1 MSKDLKEIVHY
12 WKNQYS
18 SHLKNYRSYDAGDQF
33 SRVASMFS
41 PGKSYYYIVNFH
53 NLELDELSSS
63 INKFVR
69 KDPSKIRIE
78 DLLQTILPEDLEG
91 IGNKEAVIKDFYNR
105 FLNNIE
111 DILQY
116 KIVYSYRAVG
126 LDNQVKT
133 MLHQATILSTDENGI
148 IQHAFSMHTDVS
160 HLNITSNDDISFIH
174 MDGGVSY
181 CNIKT
186 DSGTFDPEN
195 SEFKNKDL
203 LNLFSQRE
211 KEIIKKLAEG
221 KNAKEIAEALNL
233 SLHTVR
239 THRRN
244 LLSKT
249 GYTNT
254 AQLVAKCLVAGVI
267 NLD

>member
-1 MSKDLKEIVHY
+1 MSDELKEIVHY

-18 SHLKNYRSYDAGDQF
+18 SHLKKYQSYDAGDQF
-33 SRVASMFS
+33 RRVASIFS

-63 INKFVR
+63 ITKFV
-69 KDPSKIRIE
+69 KKEPSKIKME
-78 DLLQTILPEDLEG
+78 DLLKTILPEDLKG
-91 IGNKEAVIKDFYNR
+91 VANKEAVIKDFYNR
-105 FLNNIE
+105 YLNDIE

-116 KIVYSYRAVG
+116 KVVYSYRAVG
-126 LDNQVKT
+126 LDGNVNT
-133 MLHQATILSTDENGI
+133 MLHQATILSTDNNGI

-160 HLNITSNDDISFIH
+160 HLNMTSNDDISFIH

-186 DSGTFDPEN
+186 DNGVFDPEN
-195 SEFKNKDL
+195 SEYNDNDL
-203 LNLFSQRE
+203 INLFSERE
-211 KEIIKKLAEG
+211 KEIIKKLAQG
-221 KNAKEIAEALNL
+221 KSAKEIAESLNL

-244 LLSKT
+244 LLNKT

-254 AQLVAKCLVAGVI
+254 AQLIAKCLVAGVI
-267 NLD
+267 SLD